1 MSAPNPTTIH
11 ISDEELA
18 EIADRTIA
26 DLVEHAP
33 GTMSVLSSLGLD
45 LCCGG
50 GRPLAEALALHGIDS
65 DPVIRQVA
73 VIVSESQDW

>member
-1 MSAPNPTTIH
+1 MSAPNPTTVH
-11 ISDEELA
+11 GTDEELA
-18 EIADRTIA
+18 AIADRTIA

-33 GTMSVLSSLGLD
+33 GTISVFSSLGLD

-50 GRPLAEALALHGIDS
+50 GHPLGEALVLHGIDP

-73 VIVSESQDW
+73 EIVSESQDW

>member
-1 MSAPNPTTIH
+1 MSAPNPTTLQRT
-11 ISDEELA
+11 DNELA

-26 DLVEHAP
+26 DLVEHVP
-33 GTMSVLSSLGLD
+33 GTRTIFSSLGLD

-50 GRPLAEALALHGIDS
+50 GHPLGEALALHGIDP

-73 VIVSESQDW
+73 EIVSESQDW

>member
-1 MSAPNPTTIH
+1 MNAPITTKVH
-11 ISDEELA
+11 ITDEELA
-18 EIADRTIA
+18 AIADRTIA

-33 GTMSVLSSLGLD
+33 GTMTVFSSLGLD

-50 GRPLAEALALHGIDS
+50 GHPLAEALALHGIEP